1 MNSRGTLILVAV
13 FAALAAYVYFFEINK
28 TQEQISR
35 TLGTPT
41 LVTQPYVLQI
51 KTADVKTLQVRDLR
65 AAKEVTVSRTEQGW
79 WITPPNKEADAPK
92 IDQAIGYIGSLQATR
107 VLNNVGDIKTFGF
120 GTATLEIRLLM
131 NDGTPYAITVGD
143 KTPDESN
150 YYVIYTGATDKVFI
164 VGTLII
170 DGAKVLLDAPPLI
183 TPTAT
188 PFAPVEATPAPAGTA
203 TPKP

>member
-1 MNSRGTLILVAV
+1 MKSRSTLILVAV

-28 TQEQISR
+28 TPEQISQ

-41 LVTQPYVLQI
+41 TATQPYVLQV

-65 AAKEVTVSRTEQGW
+65 AAKEVSVRRTDTGW
-79 WITPPNKEADAPK
+79 WITPPDKEADAPK
-92 IDQAIGYIGSLQATR
+92 IEQALGYIGTLQATR
-107 VLNNVGDIKTFGF
+107 VLNNVGDVKAFGF
-120 GTATLEIRLLM
+120 GAASLEIRMTM
-131 NDGTPYAITVGD
+131 NDGTSYAITVGD

-150 YYVIYTGATDKVFI
+150 YYVTYTGATDKVFI
-164 VGTLII
+164 VGTWII

-188 PFAPVEATPAPAGTA
+188 PLAPVEATPAPVGTA